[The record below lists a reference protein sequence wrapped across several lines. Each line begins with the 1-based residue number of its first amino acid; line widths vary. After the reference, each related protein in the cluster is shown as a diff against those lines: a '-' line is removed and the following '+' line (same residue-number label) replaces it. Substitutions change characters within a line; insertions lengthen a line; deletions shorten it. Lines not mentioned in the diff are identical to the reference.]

1 MLYLMRDTLIID
13 LETKKAFAE
22 VGGEKNIRD
31 LGISVAGVYSY
42 AKDAFFAFEEHELSQ
57 LTEMLKE
64 TDHIIGFNIIHFD
77 IPVLEAY
84 VDKAILAS
92 IALTDIFADAVKFLG
107 HRVGLDGVA
116 KATLGMGKS
125 GHGLEA
131 LEWFRQGRMA
141 DVKEYCLDDVRLTR
155 DLYEYGNK
163 NGHVL
168 FESYIDHKIHSIP
181 VAWAGLVAEPVGAIV
196 AKGLAER
203 KKVAIEYV
211 SSQDAN
217 NEGFKKTRLIEV
229 RQIKPNGEIEAYCH
243 LRRDVRLFRL
253 GRITKAELTD
263 EPYAIPQDVQHS
275 LFAGS

>member
-1 MLYLMRDTLIID
+1 MRDTLVID
-13 LETKKAFAE
+13 LETKKSFAE

-42 AKDAFFAFEEHELSQ
+42 AQDAFFAFEEHELPR
-57 LTEMLKE
+57 LAEMLKD
-64 TDHIIGFNIIHFD
+64 TRHIIGFNIIHFD

-84 VDKAILAS
+84 VDKGLLAP

-116 KATLGMGKS
+116 KATLGTGKS

-131 LEWFRQGRMA
+131 LEWFRQGRVE
-141 DVKEYCLDDVRLTR
+141 DVKKYCLDDVRLTR
-155 DLYEYGNK
+155 DLYDYGKK

-168 FESYIDHKIHSIP
+168 FESYVDRKVHSIP
-181 VAWAGLVAEPVGAIV
+181 VAWQGAAAEPAAAVV
-196 AKGLAER
+196 ARGLAER

-211 SSQDAN
+211 SAQDSDGM
-217 NEGFKKTRLIEV
+217 GFKKTRLIEV

-243 LRRDVRLFRL
+243 LRRDVRMFRM
-253 GRITKAELTD
+253 GRIAKAELTD
-263 EPYAIPQDVQHS
+263 EPYAIPQDVQS
-275 LFAGS
+275 TLFAV

>member
-1 MLYLMRDTLIID
+1 MRDTLIID

-155 DLYEYGNK
+155 DLYEYGKK